1 MRARTIGFVLAVA
14 AATAGVPGS
23 AAARDLGALSDML
36 ALAFLNDE
44 VLKSCQF
51 GRDGHGNLLRSAATY
66 YRERI
71 EKSVLDGL
79 EANASLWVVRA
90 AQVKAEDFMNRL
102 DRPAA
107 GRTEAIRGWCA
118 TRGETVVELVAR
130 TYQARHRELQAQV
143 VAATE

>member
-36 ALAFLNDE
+36 ALAFLNDK

-71 EKSVLDGL
+71 EQSVLDGL
-79 EANASLWVVRA
+79 GADASRAVVRD
-90 AQVKAEDFMNRL
+90 AQAKAEDFMKRL
-102 DRPAA
+102 DRPAG
-107 GRTEAIRGWCA
+107 GRAKAIRVWCA
-118 TRGETVVELVAR
+118 TRGEAVVELVAR
-130 TYQARHRELQAQV
+130 TYQARHRELQADI
-143 VAATE
+143 VAAKD